1 MVKRN
6 GVEDK
11 LDEDRKYTPN
21 LVPLQRSV
29 EVKVMWGNFRV
40 VSYPKILLL
49 FLKLD
54 SNRALLIEFHRHLQ
68 IF

>member
-1 MVKRN
+1 MYPPMVKRN

-40 VSYPKILLL
+40 GSYPKIPLL
-49 FLKLD
+49 FLELGFNQHKRL
-54 SNRALLIEFHRHLQ
+54 NVT
-68 IF
+68 

>member
-1 MVKRN
+1 MYPPMVKRN

-40 VSYPKILLL
+40 VSHPKIPL
-49 FLKLD
+49 FVLKVGL
-54 SNRALLIEFHRHLQ
+54 N
-68 IF
+68 

>member
-1 MVKRN
+1 MYPPMVKRN

-29 EVKVMWGNFRV
+29 EVKVMWGNLSV
-40 VSYPKILLL
+40 VSYPKIPLL
-49 FLKLD
+49 FLKVGL
-54 SNRALLIEFHRHLQ
+54 N
-68 IF
+68 

>member
-1 MVKRN
+1 MYPPMVKRN

-29 EVKVMWGNFRV
+29 EVKVMWGNLSV
-40 VSYPKILLL
+40 VSYFKIPLL
-49 FLKLD
+49 FLKVGL
-54 SNRALLIEFHRHLQ
+54 N
-68 IF
+68 

>member
-1 MVKRN
+1 MYPPMVKRN

-40 VSYPKILLL
+40 VSYLQSTYFVFKIRFDLT
-49 FLKLD
+49 
-54 SNRALLIEFHRHLQ
+54 
-68 IF
+68 

>member
-1 MVKRN
+1 MYPPMVKRN

-40 VSYPKILLL
+40 VSYPIVPILI
-49 FLKLD
+49 LKVGL
-54 SNRALLIEFHRHLQ
+54 N
-68 IF
+68 